1 MCSKLLKVEDV
12 AELLGIK
19 TQTVY
24 LYVTQKRI
32 PFIRMSGRLIRFR
45 EADIEN
51 WIKGKSHD
59 VKSNDN
65 GSSSRNSGDLN

>member
-12 AELLGIK
+12 AELLGVK

-32 PFIRMSGRLIRFR
+32 PFIRMSGKLIRFR
-45 EADIEN
+45 EADIED
-51 WIKGKSHD
+51 WIKGKSHKEALID
-59 VKSNDN
+59 KGVN
-65 GSSSRNSGDLN
+65 G